1 MMESHDDMEAT
12 IKVVGTNFSTLNL
25 NESWVELGTGESTM
39 VSTVRI
45 TENFASNTEKQYLA
59 ELEKELSKP
68 DPIAD
73 LQKEQKIADTLA
85 KLVTLADVAETAN
98 NCLGRFIRE
107 KLRTTDLVSNIA
119 DQLYDHFTMT
129 TGADRKL
136 SMAGLKTLITEIQL
150 DPYVAMTR
158 EVKLAFRLIES
169 LIPRII
175 GSIAKSNV
183 EDSMELMALIL
194 RRFGLLTRTHRE
206 FKNVHLWQD
215 YFCTGVVLG
224 KGAYATVF
232 LGRHVKTAKVVA
244 IKTMDWD
251 NLTRGKPKQEASL
264 TNEIE
269 IMRASDHP
277 NIVRL
282 YDVVREGCMIHL
294 VMEYC
299 GGGTLED
306 FIKTQGP
313 LPEDE
318 SRHFVRQLAL
328 GLKFLRDKGII
339 HRDLKPE
346 NLLLSSDQGT
356 ASLKIADFT
365 FARFIEPGDLAT
377 TLVGSP
383 LYMAPEIFLNHRY
396 SEKADLWS
404 VGAIVF
410 KMLTGQPP
418 YPSSSLGELIH
429 LLQTR
434 APKMPDNLSADM
446 KDLLCSLLERNP
458 DLRISWTEFFLH
470 KCLNLNT
477 LGQSSVANQLTD
489 SEQLLVKDHELSEI
503 RKEMEGLK
511 AANDRVQ
518 QEVSV
523 MEKKLREAAQRE
535 KKLEEENAVLMGELA
550 QLKDGNDSKKKDGD
564 NWLKLIAREQQ
575 ISAELEGESRHWQEV
590 AETKERELVQ
600 LREELEQYK
609 AREEESQTREA
620 QANAEKQMNHAEIV
634 ELRSA
639 AVSISEERDL
649 YKEEAEA
656 AKKQLEELRREL
668 AKATSAGRKDEAE
681 EALEQERRVLAMR
694 REEIE
699 ALHAV
704 AEMQFR
710 EERCEKDAVI
720 SAQQE
725 TIKKMEETVEQLK
738 QEHDVLTNEIAAYK
752 LILDEEVK
760 NHGKGRRG

>member
-518 QEVSV
+518 QEVSI
-523 MEKKLREAAQRE
+523 MEKRLREAAQRE

-620 QANAEKQMNHAEIV
+620 KANAEKQMNHAEIV

>member
-620 QANAEKQMNHAEIV
+620 KANAEKQMNHAEIV

-710 EERCEKDAVI
+710 EERCEKDAFI